1 MPVKTYSQTFSSLPW
16 MPDGRVVSVLN
27 RGEFFVRF
35 AEHENPSA
43 PVVMLL
49 HGWTGNADI
58 NFFPVYAELAR
69 DYSLIAIDHRGHGRG
84 LRTNDRFTLEDCA
97 DDAIAVMDQLGISSA
112 TAVGYS
118 MGGPI
123 AMLMSKR
130 HPTRVHSLVL
140 CATALEWSATRNERT
155 RWKIGRVVSPLFR
168 MLSTPRVIDRYI
180 KHKIPRSSSA
190 ATLRPWLVS
199 EIRRNDSWTIN
210 QAGRALS
217 KHDARPWAATLGV
230 PTVSIVTSRDAL
242 VAPRK
247 QHALAQATQ
256 AIVIEIDGD
265 HLVNWQNPEVFTAA
279 VVDAIH
285 RVRA

>member
-180 KHKIPRSSSA
+180 KLKIPRSSSA

-199 EIRRNDSWTIN
+199 EIRRNDSWTMN

>member
-49 HGWTGNADI
+49 HGWTGNADL
-58 NFFPVYAELAR
+58 NFFPVYAELAQ

-130 HPTRVHSLVL
+130 HPTRVHSLVV

-190 ATLRPWLVS
+190 AILRPWLVS

>member
-1 MPVKTYSQTFSSLPW
+1 MSVKTYSQAFSELPW
-16 MPDGRVVSVLN
+16 MPVGRVVSVPQ
-27 RGEFFVRF
+27 RGEFFVRH
-35 AEHENPSA
+35 AQHENPSA
-43 PVVMLL
+43 PVVVLL

-58 NFFPVYAELAR
+58 NFFPVYAELAQQ
-69 DYSLIAIDHRGHGRG
+69 YSLVAIDHRGHGRG
-84 LRTNDRFTLEDCA
+84 LRTNERFTLEDCA
-97 DDAIAVMDQLGISSA
+97 DDVVAIMDHLNIPSV

-140 CATALEWSATRNERT
+140 CATALEWSATRNERA

-168 MLSTPRVIDRYI
+168 MLSTPRIIDRYI
-180 KHKIPRSSSA
+180 KSKIPRSSSA
-190 ATLRPWLVS
+190 AALRPWLVS

-217 KHDARPWAATLGV
+217 KHDARPWAGSLGV
-230 PTVSIVTSRDAL
+230 PTVSIVTSRDSL
-242 VAPRK
+242 VAPHK
-247 QHALAQATQ
+247 QQALAQATQ
-256 AIVIEIDGD
+256 ATVIEIDGD
-265 HLVNWQNPEVFTAA
+265 HLVNWQKPEVFTAA
-279 VVDAIH
+279 VVDAIR

>member
-1 MPVKTYSQTFSSLPW
+1 MSMNAYSQAFSELPW
-16 MPDGRVVSVLN
+16 MPESRIVSVPQ

-35 AEHENPSA
+35 SQNEKANA
-43 PVVMLL
+43 PVVALL

-58 NFFPVYAELAR
+58 NFFPVYAELVQQ
-69 DYSLIAIDHRGHGRG
+69 YSVLAVDHRGHGRG
-84 LRTNDRFTLEDCA
+84 LRTDDRFALEDCA
-97 DDAIAVMDQLGISSA
+97 DDVVAIMDQLGISSV

-123 AMLMSKR
+123 AMLMSKQ
-130 HPTRVHSLVL
+130 HSSRVHSLVL

-168 MLSTPRVIDRYI
+168 LLTTPRLIDRYI
-180 KHKIPRSSSA
+180 KGKIPRTSSA

-199 EIRRNDSWTIN
+199 EIRRNDSWTMN

-217 KHDARPWAATLGV
+217 KYDARPWASTLGV
-230 PTVSIVTSRDAL
+230 PTASIVTSRDAL
-242 VAPRK
+242 VAPHK

-256 AIVIEIDGD
+256 ATVIEIDGD
-265 HLVNWQNPEVFTAA
+265 HLVNWQKPELFTAA
-279 VVDAIH
+279 VIDAI
-285 RVRA
+285 RQVRE

>member
-1 MPVKTYSQTFSSLPW
+1 MSVKTYSQVFSELPW
-16 MPDGRVVSVLN
+16 MPDSRIVSVPH

-35 AEHENPSA
+35 AQHENPST
-43 PVVMLL
+43 PVVVLL

-58 NFFPVYAELAR
+58 NFFPVYEELAR

-97 DDAIAVMDQLGISSA
+97 DDVVAVMDQLGISSA

-140 CATALEWSATRNERT
+140 CATALEWSATRSERT

-217 KHDARPWAATLGV
+217 KHDARPWAGTLGV
-230 PTVSIVTSRDAL
+230 PTVSIVTSRDSL

-247 QHALAQATQ
+247 QHNLAQATH
-256 AIVIEIDGD
+256 ATIIEIDGD
-265 HLVNWQNPEVFTAA
+265 HLVNWQKPEVFTAA
-279 VVDAIH
+279 VVDAIR

>member
-1 MPVKTYSQTFSSLPW
+1 MSVKTYSQVFSDLPW
-16 MPDGRVVSVLN
+16 MPDSRIVSVPH

-35 AEHENPSA
+35 AQHENPSA
-43 PVVMLL
+43 PVVVLL

-58 NFFPVYAELAR
+58 NFFPVYEELAR

-97 DDAIAVMDQLGISSA
+97 DDVVAVMDQLGISSA

-130 HPTRVHSLVL
+130 HTTRVHSLVL
-140 CATALEWSATRNERT
+140 CATALEWIATRSERT

-180 KHKIPRSSSA
+180 NHKIPRSSSA

-199 EIRRNDSWTIN
+199 EIRRNDSWTMN

-217 KHDARPWAATLGV
+217 KHDARAWAASLGV
-230 PTVSIVTSRDAL
+230 PTVSIVTLRDSL

-256 AIVIEIDGD
+256 ATVIEIDGD
-265 HLVNWQNPEVFTAA
+265 HLVNWQKPEVFTAA
-279 VVDAIH
+279 VVDAIR

>member
-1 MPVKTYSQTFSSLPW
+1 MPES
-16 MPDGRVVSVLN
+16 RIVSVPH
-27 RGEFFVRF
+27 RGEFFVRY
-35 AEHENPSA
+35 AQHENPSA
-43 PVVMLL
+43 PVAVLL

-58 NFFPVYAELAR
+58 NFFPVYAELAKH
-69 DYSLIAIDHRGHGRG
+69 YSIIAIDHRGHGRG

-97 DDAIAVMDQLGISSA
+97 DDAVAIMDQLGISTV

-168 MLSTPRVIDRYI
+168 MLSTPRIIDGYI
-180 KHKIPRSSSA
+180 KRKIPRSSSA
-190 ATLRPWLVS
+190 ATFRPWLVS

-217 KHDARPWAATLGV
+217 KHDARPWAGTLGV
-230 PTVSIVTSRDAL
+230 PTVSVVTSRDSL
-242 VAPRK
+242 VAPHK

-256 AIVIEIDGD
+256 ATVIEIDGD
-265 HLVNWQNPEVFTAA
+265 HLVNWQKPEVFTAA
-279 VVDAIH
+279 VIDAIR

>member
-1 MPVKTYSQTFSSLPW
+1 
-16 MPDGRVVSVLN
+16 VVSVPQ
-27 RGEFFVRF
+27 RGEFFVRYSK
-35 AEHENPSA
+35 HENANA
-43 PVVMLL
+43 PVVALL

-58 NFFPVYAELAR
+58 NFFPAYEELVKQ
-69 DYSLIAIDHRGHGRG
+69 YSVLAIDHRGHGRG
-84 LRTNDRFTLEDCA
+84 LRTNDRFSLEDCA
-97 DDAIAVMDQLGISSA
+97 DDVVAIMDQLDISSV

-155 RWKIGRVVSPLFR
+155 RWKIGRVISPVFR
-168 MLSTPRVIDRYI
+168 LLTTPRMIDRYI
-180 KHKIPRSSSA
+180 KRKIPRSSSVA
-190 ATLRPWLVS
+190 SLRPWLVA
-199 EIRRNDSWTIN
+199 EIRRNDSWTMN

-217 KHDARPWAATLGV
+217 QYDARPWAATLGL

-256 AIVIEIDGD
+256 AAVIEIDGD
-265 HLVNWQNPEVFTAA
+265 HLVNWQAPELFTAS
-279 VVDAIH
+279 VLDAI
-285 RVRA
+285 RLVRE